1 MFNLWFSVCRAVMC
15 YVEYLLF
22 QNHGWFTLH
31 FSSVWVWNVVSH
43 PLMKYRFQIFI
54 ISIPNYQLLNCIYW
68 RIISVVA
75 LCGSYAASI
84 PYCKRLSL
92 MWLDLIC
99 KKIAIFVKINC
110 KRQKYLFD
118 SKHCIHRLNACMK
131 RFLPCLVFCMER
143 TTLYFKILFKHWYR
157 GLLVDIN

>member
-1 MFNLWFSVCRAVMC
+1 MIFCLSCC
-15 YVEYLLF
+15 YVLCWVLIISKSWLVYTSFFLRL
-22 QNHGWFTLH
+22 
-31 FSSVWVWNVVSH
+31 SVKCGK
-43 PLMKYRFQIFI
+43 PIMKYRFQIFI